1 METDLEVC
9 FVLGGGSR
17 IPVKLNFDL
26 SSSRVDSSGTIRFIH
41 RPLGLGYY
49 EGFYLSISN
58 PSDVTKTIQVRW
70 GETLVFQE
78 SLEPHMTTLVRP
90 THVPKGFFMLLPA
103 TEDDPPYLDSDE
115 PSIEIHDDTS
125 NQSYKIPIRH
135 AGAWRDAAPAI
146 DMVDAKDLEI

>member
-9 FVLGGGSR
+9 LVLGRGSG
-17 IPVKLNFDL
+17 IPVELNFDL
-26 SSSRVDSSGTIRFIH
+26 SSSDMDSSGTIRFI
-41 RPLGLGYY
+41 RKPLELGYY

-58 PSDVTKTIQVRW
+58 PSDVTKTVQVRW
-70 GETLVFQE
+70 GESLVFQE

-103 TEDDPPYLDSDE
+103 TEDDSPYLDPDE
-115 PSIEIHDDTS
+115 PSIEIHDDTA
-125 NQSYKIPIRH
+125 NNSYKIPVRH

-146 DMVDAKDLEI
+146 NMVDAKDLEI